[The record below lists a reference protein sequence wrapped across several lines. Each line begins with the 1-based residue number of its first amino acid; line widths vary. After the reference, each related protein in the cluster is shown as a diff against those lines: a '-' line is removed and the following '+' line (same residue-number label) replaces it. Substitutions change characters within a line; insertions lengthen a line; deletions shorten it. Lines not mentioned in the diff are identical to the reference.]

1 MMVVQL
7 STHQQKDCTMRIVT
21 LFLVAALLAG
31 CNVVII
37 PVPID
42 GLTVP
47 DRLPTPEPAA
57 AAAAP
62 ADGSLVDLSGIP
74 YTVQAHNTVSVVQV
88 RSKGAILGGTLMLDG
103 ELRND
108 GSEPV
113 PYNIITLR
121 VYDAAGALLDV
132 GSGGAMEIAPGETIA
147 FMASADVP
155 YSDVSRYVIEIR

>member
-1 MMVVQL
+1 ML
-7 STHQQKDCTMRIVT
+7 RIVT
-21 LFLVAALLAG
+21 LFVIAVLLAG

-37 PVPID
+37 PIPID
-42 GLTVP
+42 GLKVP
-47 DRLPTPEPAA
+47 DQLPTPEPAVA
-57 AAAAP
+57 ADAP
-62 ADGSLVDLSGIP
+62 ADGAMVDLSGIP

-88 RSKGAILGGTLMLDG
+88 RSKGAILGGTLTLDG

-108 GSEPV
+108 GTEPV

-147 FMASADVP
+147 FTASANVP
-155 YSDVSRYVIEIR
+155 YHDVVRYVIEIR

>member
-1 MMVVQL
+1 ML
-7 STHQQKDCTMRIVT
+7 RIVS
-21 LFLVAALLAG
+21 LFVIAVLLAG
-31 CNVVII
+31 CNVVFI
-37 PVPID
+37 PIPID
-42 GLTVP
+42 GLKVP
-47 DRLPTPEPAA
+47 DRLPTPAPTV

-62 ADGSLVDLSGIP
+62 SDGSMVDLSGIP
-74 YTVQAHNTVSVVQV
+74 YTVQSHNTVSVVQV
-88 RSKGAILGGTLMLDG
+88 RSEGSSWDGTLSLDG

-108 GSEPV
+108 GSEEV

-147 FMASADVP
+147 FGATAKVP